1 MVTAQKIRV
10 LIVDDHVMVRQGL
23 RAVLQS
29 YPNIDVVG
37 EAGNGEEALS
47 SVAKLQPTIVVMDI
61 SMPSLDGIGATRL
74 IKTQYP
80 QIAVLGLSVN
90 APSYHVDAMLKAGAF
105 DVITKEKAVDELY
118 SAIQRATA
126 AIQPILILQ
135 EQPPASVEQ
144 TGAAQPAEAPRDI
157 RCHAGKNAKSAQD
170 LAVTSARKAT
180 LLPSS
185 FCLPIDRLQ
194 CFQLKREFCDASIA
208 LAYLPLKRLHHRRLS
223 AHRLDPAAVGRLGQ
237 VLGEVL
243 G

>member
-1 MVTAQKIRV
+1 MATAQKIRV

-144 TGAAQPAEAPRDI
+144 AGAAEAPQASDVMP
-157 RCHAGKNAKSAQD
+157 AKAP
-170 LAVTSARKAT
+170 K
-180 LLPSS
+180 
-185 FCLPIDRLQ
+185 I
-194 CFQLKREFCDASIA
+194 
-208 LAYLPLKRLHHRRLS
+208 
-223 AHRLDPAAVGRLGQ
+223 
-237 VLGEVL
+237 
-243 G
+243 